1 MNIDALERDYKKA
14 ADAAAAALESAMKA
28 AGADDRPLSD
38 EEKAGVN
45 AKKDEALA
53 LQAKIARAKA
63 DAGMIAEIE
72 RLTATATAPPRQ
84 AAAQNGRRPMSWGE
98 QFFAGDAG
106 AFIRAGG
113 HKSASNWRTPSQEL
127 AWPTGY
133 GGVPIIRGATL
144 TEDPAS
150 GGALVL
156 PQYLPGIVAPVPPQV
171 LVSELFA
178 QGVTNSNVINYMR
191 EKTWVNAAAAV
202 LEGGIK
208 PESTLT
214 FEAASDPVRKL
225 AHWLPV
231 TEELLEDEPA
241 ARSYIDA
248 RLRAGV
254 IMEEQDQ
261 LINGDGTAP
270 NISGILDRTGL
281 TPDLPRN
288 AAGTPPQSNAD
299 VLLAQTMAVFAAS
312 LVMPDGYVLN
322 PTNWVSTLMMKT
334 STGEYF
340 AGGPFSPIQQPTLWG
355 LPVAVTP
362 VIAAGIGLVGGFKTA
377 AQIFRKGGVRV
388 EASNSHA
395 DFFIK
400 NLVAIRAEERLAL
413 ACYRPAAFGTVSALA

>member
-1 MNIDALERDYKKA
+1 MNIDALERDLAKAKDEAVALLKRTMVA
-14 ADAAAAALESAMKA
+14 ADAEGNRLFTDDEHAAINGKKA
-28 AGADDRPLSD
+28 
-38 EEKAGVN
+38 ECV
-45 AKKDEALA
+45 A
-53 LQAKIARAKA
+53 LQAKIARASA
-63 DAGMIAEIE
+63 DAGMLAEIE
-72 RLTATATAPPRQ
+72 RITSTAQPRQ
-84 AAAQNGRRPMSWGE
+84 AGAPNGRRALSWGE
-98 QFFAGDAG
+98 QFYAGDAG

-133 GGVPIIRGATL
+133 GGVPIVRGATL

-150 GGALVL
+150 GGALVV
-156 PQYLPGIVAPVPPQV
+156 PQYLPGIVSPIPPQV

-178 QGVTNSNVINYMR
+178 QGTTNSNAVNYMR
-191 EKTWVNAAAAV
+191 EKTWINAAAAV
-202 LEGGIK
+202 LEGGLK
-208 PESTLT
+208 PDSTLT
-214 FEAASDPVRKL
+214 FEAASDAVRKI

-254 IMEEQDQ
+254 LVEEQDQ

-270 NISGILDRTGL
+270 NISGILDRAGL
-281 TPDLPRN
+281 SPDMPRN
-288 AAGTPPQSNAD
+288 GAAVPPQTNAD
-299 VLLAQTMAVFAAS
+299 VLLAQTMAVFANS
-312 LVMPDGYVLN
+312 LLMPDGYVLH
-322 PTNWVSTLMMKT
+322 PSNWVATLMAKT

-340 AGGPFSPIQQPTLWG
+340 NGGPFSPIQQPTLWG

-362 VIAAGIGLVGGFKTA
+362 VIAAGTGLVGAFKTG

-413 ACYRPAAFGTVSALA
+413 AVYRPAAFGTVSALA